1 MRKGFTIFEVIVALF
16 VFAMAVVGL
25 MIALDTAISTG
36 RDIQRQIFL
45 RREIENRM
53 AVLEGGRVGDLNRV
67 TESKNPPVKFTE
79 TVEREE
85 VLGTNKTILDGFW
98 RVKVEAE
105 WEENGQTV
113 TQDAS
118 FLRFGQ

>member
-1 MRKGFTIFEVIVALF
+1 MKKGFTIFEVIVALF

-67 TESKNPPVKFTE
+67 TESKNPP
-79 TVEREE
+79 
-85 VLGTNKTILDGFW
+85 
-98 RVKVEAE
+98 
-105 WEENGQTV
+105 
-113 TQDAS
+113 
-118 FLRFGQ
+118 